1 MYTRI
6 SPSKNGKASIEYALG
21 LKGKG
26 HNGHDFRNLMIG
38 SVNMIDGNIMSYS
51 DQMAMYWSKASDQH
65 EVQVRRIISSLSLK
79 EGSPDDPNAVLK
91 LMFTCQ
97 DFIQKYYPDRQALIC
112 IQCDGEGGKLH
123 SHMILNDCDM
133 KSAKGCRLEQQ
144 QYWYVENCFDE
155 IAKEYFGELDF
166 GEKTISKRKSQYQ
179 RASKKPSWKDDLYDR
194 ISKVIEKAVSW
205 QDFHDRLKGEG
216 VAAVYHEN
224 TRDGDDYITY
234 ELTDCDN
241 YRDKDGNLPGKKEW
255 LRSKHHKLFKNTEY
269 ETLESLEAAF
279 EENCNKIID
288 QYSSAAVVDFDDEAE
303 EPDDDDGDDDNI
315 DDNKPLYN
323 NLFEYWAAH
332 AEQLM
337 HDEPAVPDKGLSA
350 VDIKSIPDDI
360 LNNLAD
366 VEPQDEMSDAKKRLL
381 VSNNEYVQR
390 ILAEGQRLSEEL
402 EDPDDIKN
410 TINKMLNEE

>member
-194 ISKVIEKAVSW
+194 ISKVIEEAVSW

-288 QYSSAAVVDFDDEAE
+288 QYSSAAVVDFDEKEFDLALK
-303 EPDDDDGDDDNI
+303 DYQNRNI
-315 DDNKPLYN
+315 T
-323 NLFEYWAAH
+323 
-332 AEQLM
+332 
-337 HDEPAVPDKGLSA
+337 KGK
-350 VDIKSIPDDI
+350 IK
-360 LNNLAD
+360 
-366 VEPQDEMSDAKKRLL
+366 
-381 VSNNEYVQR
+381 
-390 ILAEGQRLSEEL
+390 
-402 EDPDDIKN
+402 
-410 TINKMLNEE
+410 